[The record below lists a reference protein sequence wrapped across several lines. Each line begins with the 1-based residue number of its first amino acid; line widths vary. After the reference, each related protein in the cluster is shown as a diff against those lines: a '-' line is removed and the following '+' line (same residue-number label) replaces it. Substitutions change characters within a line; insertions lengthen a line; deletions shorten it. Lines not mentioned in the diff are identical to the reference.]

1 MPGKVLVHLAMPW
14 DGLGNLRSQ
23 ILIPF
28 VPAAVP
34 DELATIFLELAN
46 QVRPFQE
53 ERES

>member
-14 DGLGNLRSQ
+14 HGLGNLRSQ